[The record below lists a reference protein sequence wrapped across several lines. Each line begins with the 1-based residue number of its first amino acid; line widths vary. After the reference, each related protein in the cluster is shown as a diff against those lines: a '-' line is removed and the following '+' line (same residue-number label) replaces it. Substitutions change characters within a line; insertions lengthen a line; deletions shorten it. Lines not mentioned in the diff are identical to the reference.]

1 MNVDANRLSLM
12 NNSMT
17 RLNEAL
23 SRDYS
28 SDKKI
33 DSSIML
39 DTLWYKNGKE
49 KTRKREGT
57 LSDE

>member
-1 MNVDANRLSLM
+1 MNVDTNRLSLM